1 MNARIRP
8 RTPCLANIGA
18 PARGKAA
25 CERNN
30 FSETACKL
38 SKMGRV
44 GKLAL
49 VLLLAHATTA
59 TTIAGELVKSEIK
72 DIVSSYL
79 TGPEFTMKIVS
90 IVQAAVQHEV
100 AAALA
105 SAAPPSSS
113 RRLVEA
119 STGVVCSMHSCGDT
133 EACSAWNKDIDDV
146 ARSTLLQPPGEKR

>member
-1 MNARIRP
+1 
-8 RTPCLANIGA
+8 
-18 PARGKAA
+18 
-25 CERNN
+25 
-30 FSETACKL
+30 
-38 SKMGRV
+38 MGRV

-146 ARSTLLQPPGEKR
+146 ARLLFCSHRRKAMIAIDPGAHIAHFYVCLLTG